1 MKLSFGKDK
10 KLKSRKA
17 IERLFLEGKQLRKF
31 PLKAVYILNSNE
43 ETPKVAVSV
52 PKKLIKKAVDRN
64 LLKRRIR
71 EAYRINQFKISSKT
85 GLNVMFIYNT
95 NQIQNY
101 SEIEK
106 AMLILLD
113 DLNALSDANASA

>member
-31 PLKAVYILNSNE
+31 PLKAVYILNSDE
-43 ETPKVAVSV
+43 KMPKIAVSG

-71 EAYRINQFKISSKT
+71 EAYRVNQFKISSKT

-95 NQIQNY
+95 NQIQDY

-106 AMLILLD
+106 AMLILLG
-113 DLNALSDANASA
+113 DLNALSGANASA